1 MITRIYLAKENKK
14 KKFLQGN
21 LDFFRNLIF
30 RNSDLHE
37 LKLSFNIF
45 INY

>member
-1 MITRIYLAKENKK
+1 MTTRIYLAKENKK
-14 KKFLQGN
+14 KFLQEN
-21 LDFFRNLIF
+21 FDFFRNLIF